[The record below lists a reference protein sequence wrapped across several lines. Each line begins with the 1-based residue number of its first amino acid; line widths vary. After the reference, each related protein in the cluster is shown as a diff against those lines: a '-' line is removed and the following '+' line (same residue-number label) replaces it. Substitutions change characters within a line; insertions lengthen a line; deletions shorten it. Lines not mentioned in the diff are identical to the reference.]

1 MNIIFEIRGGLGK
14 SIMSTAVLKCMRKK
28 YPDDYII
35 VITGFPDVFIGNENV
50 NKVLNFKQKSNVFN
64 NYIENKES
72 KVFISDPYFTS
83 DYITNSKHLIQL
95 WCEMYNLDFS
105 GETPELFISK
115 PEREYFESFYKT
127 EKPIMVIQ
135 TNGGDST
142 QQLKYSWVR
151 DIPVNTVKQIIKH
164 FKDRYSILHIKR
176 EDQITYEDT
185 LQALDGYRSI
195 AILISLSD
203 KRLFIDSSCQHI
215 AKSLGL
221 SSVVTWVGTNP
232 KVFGYENNI
241 NILPNK
247 PNKDIV
253 SESEGFLKYQLFED
267 ISKIPYETTDDIFNV
282 SEIID
287 ALEKI

>member
-1 MNIIFEIRGGLGK
+1 MNIIFEIKGGLGK

-28 YPDDYII
+28 YPDDYIV

-50 NKVLNFKQKSNVFN
+50 NKVLNFRQKSNIFN
-64 NYIENKES
+64 KYIEDKES

-95 WCEMYNLDFS
+95 WCEMYNLDFN

-135 TNGGDST
+135 TNGGDSS
-142 QQLKYSWVR
+142 QGLKYSWVR

-176 EDQITYEDT
+176 EDQIIYEDT

-267 ISKIPYETTDDIFNV
+267 ISKIPYKSTDDIFNV

>member
-50 NKVLNFKQKSNVFN
+50 NKVLNFKQKSNIFN

-135 TNGGDST
+135 TNGGDSS

-241 NILPNK
+241 NILPNN
-247 PNKDIV
+247 PNKDIL

-267 ISKIPYETTDDIFNV
+267 ISKIPYKTTDDIFNV

>member
-28 YPDDYII
+28 YPNDYII

-50 NKVLNFKQKSNVFN
+50 NKVLNFKQKSNIFN

-135 TNGGDST
+135 TNGGDSS

-241 NILPNK
+241 NILSNK
-247 PNKDIV
+247 PNKDIL

>member
-267 ISKIPYETTDDIFNV
+267 ISKIPYKTTDDIFNV

>member
-50 NKVLNFKQKSNVFN
+50 NKVLNFKQKSNIFN

-135 TNGGDST
+135 TNGGPASQNIT
-142 QQLKYSWVR
+142 NAWNNFKFRWSFEKKYSFR
-151 DIPVNTVKQIIKH
+151 ITR
-164 FKDRYSILHIKR
+164 RYKFTIRI
-176 EDQITYEDT
+176 
-185 LQALDGYRSI
+185 
-195 AILISLSD
+195 
-203 KRLFIDSSCQHI
+203 
-215 AKSLGL
+215 
-221 SSVVTWVGTNP
+221 
-232 KVFGYENNI
+232 
-241 NILPNK
+241 
-247 PNKDIV
+247 
-253 SESEGFLKYQLFED
+253 
-267 ISKIPYETTDDIFNV
+267 
-282 SEIID
+282 
-287 ALEKI
+287 

>member
-28 YPDDYII
+28 YPNDYII

-50 NKVLNFKQKSNVFN
+50 NKVLNFKQKSNIFN

-135 TNGGDST
+135 TNGGDIS

-221 SSVVTWVGTNP
+221 SSFVTWVGTNP

-241 NILPNK
+241 NILSNK
-247 PNKDIV
+247 PNKDIL

-267 ISKIPYETTDDIFNV
+267 ISKIPYKTTDDIFNV

>member
-28 YPDDYII
+28 YPNDYII

-50 NKVLNFKQKSNVFN
+50 NKVLNFKQKSNIFN

-135 TNGGDST
+135 TNGGDIS

-241 NILPNK
+241 NILSNK
-247 PNKDIV
+247 PNKDIL

-267 ISKIPYETTDDIFNV
+267 ISKIPYKTTDDIFNV